1 MRSEGIAHS
10 FPVSVIQGYQ
20 GFRQG
25 FFHVFP
31 MVLPQSILRSE
42 GIAHSFPVSVIQGY
56 QGFKQGFFHVFPL
69 VFAFF
74 PSWPRSLR
82 ICLAS
87 VIQKKRPVGSGLT
100 VNETRAIAKWSTHRK
115 KQTGRVPFFSRNFA
129 FISNKSR
136 FVSMHNEELVVGS
149 DRLNSSWK
157 TLPSQHVFQARNYY
171 LGYDTSKMGSSIN
184 HQHIINHHTNQP
196 STRLTQNWWQSSDR
210 KHPKNASASFRLFC
224 QICCPQGF
232 LRWWKISDPDL
243 LRRPY

>member
-20 GFRQG
+20 GFKQG
-25 FFHVFP
+25 FFHAFP

-56 QGFKQGFFHVFPL
+56 QGFKQGFFHVFPM

-74 PSWPRSLR
+74 PSWPRLLR

-100 VNETRAIAKWSTHRK
+100 VNETRANGPPTEKTNRKSTFFLSK
-115 KQTGRVPFFSRNFA
+115 FCTYFKQ
-129 FISNKSR
+129 SR
-136 FVSMHNEELVVGS
+136 FVSVHNEELVVGS

-157 TLPSQHVFQARNYY
+157 TLPSQHFFSGKELLLRVC
-171 LGYDTSKMGSSIN
+171 SKIN

-196 STRLTQNWWQSSDR
+196 STRLTQNWWQSSDQ
-210 KHPKNASASFRLFC
+210 KHPEHASDFFDGFVRFVVPKVFWGGERS
-224 QICCPQGF
+224 QIGT
-232 LRWWKISDPDL
+232 R
-243 LRRPY
+243 